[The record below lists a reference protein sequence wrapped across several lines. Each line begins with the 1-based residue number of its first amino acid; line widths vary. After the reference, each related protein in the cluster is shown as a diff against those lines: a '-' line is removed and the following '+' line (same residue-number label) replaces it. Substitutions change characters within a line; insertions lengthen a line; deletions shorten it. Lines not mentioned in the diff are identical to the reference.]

1 MIILLS
7 KFFTIAVSF
16 VNELEEPIPIV
27 VLIVIAAIGL
37 TLTLAFP
44 NKSEHDLMNKELEQQ
59 KREIQ

>member
-44 NKSEHDLMNKELEQQ
+44 SKSEHDLMNIELEQQ